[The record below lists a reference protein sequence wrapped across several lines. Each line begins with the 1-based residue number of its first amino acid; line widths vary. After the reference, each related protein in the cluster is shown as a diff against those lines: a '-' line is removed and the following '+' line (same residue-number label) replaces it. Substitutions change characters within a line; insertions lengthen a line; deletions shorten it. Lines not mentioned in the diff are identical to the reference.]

1 MDLKKIIVLAAL
13 IVILAILVV
22 VFFTSGGKE
31 KIRMPSVSPAPSEEI
46 QVAGPA
52 ERKKVTLFFLSDEDG
67 LLHPEE
73 REIIAGTSV
82 IAEAQRVIEELI
94 RGSQEGLISSLPPE
108 AKLRQVFVTREGVAY
123 VDFSREFVDKHPS
136 GSAAEIATI
145 YAIVNSLTFNFK
157 TIKRVFI
164 LVDGN
169 ERETLGGHINLT
181 RSFLPQMSLVAKD

>member
-1 MDLKKIIVLAAL
+1 
-13 IVILAILVV
+13 
-22 VFFTSGGKE
+22 
-31 KIRMPSVSPAPSEEI
+31 
-46 QVAGPA
+46 
-52 ERKKVTLFFLSDEDG
+52 
-67 LLHPEE
+67 
-73 REIIAGTSV
+73 
-82 IAEAQRVIEELI
+82 
-94 RGSQEGLISSLPPE
+94 
-108 AKLRQVFVTREGVAY
+108 LRQVFVTREGVAY